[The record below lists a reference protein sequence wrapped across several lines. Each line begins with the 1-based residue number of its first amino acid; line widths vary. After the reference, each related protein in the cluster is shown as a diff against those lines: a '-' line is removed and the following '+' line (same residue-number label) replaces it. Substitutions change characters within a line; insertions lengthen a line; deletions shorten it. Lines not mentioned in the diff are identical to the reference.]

1 MPYWKWILNTKMIFP
16 TVMVFLLLA
25 LAAWLLYRSK
35 ILAVSVPARAH
46 AGDIFL
52 VPCPLK
58 INGVKYQADCGTL
71 VVSENRSDPAARLIA
86 LLVKR
91 IRSVSTQPAEPI
103 FYLSGGPGSSNMGF
117 KPPTWLLAE
126 HDIVLVG
133 YRGVDGT
140 PKLDCP
146 EIAKAVTG
154 VGGDLLSPA
163 SLDGMGAAMHACAAR
178 LQSQGVDLA
187 GFTIPEV
194 VEDME
199 SARTALGY
207 DRIDLLSESY
217 GTRVAQIYADMHPA
231 SLLRSAMIGVNPPG
245 HFYWDPAV
253 VDAQVAYY
261 TVLWKQSAGA
271 AAPNLV
277 EAMRSVNQ
285 NMSRRWLFLPI
296 DPGKVKI
303 IAFSMLYYR
312 STAPIIFDA
321 YISAAHG
328 DPSGLALMS
337 TAYDFMMPNMMTWG
351 EFFAKGASADY
362 QPGLDYRAA
371 LTTPGAVLGSPMALL
386 IWGSV
391 GSNWPPNT
399 IAAQYRQ
406 VQPSDLDTLLI
417 SGSIDFSTPAQFAE
431 KELLPA
437 LSKGQHVVIAEQG
450 HVNDFWG
457 FQPQARQRLLTSFY
471 DTGTADASL
480 YQYLPMDF
488 KPAMRFPTLA
498 KVLLAVS
505 ILLVVGLLWA
515 AWSALQRMFQQKAAP
530 VK

>member
-1 MPYWKWILNTKMIFP
+1 MNTKLILP
-16 TVMVFLLLA
+16 AGVAVLLLA
-25 LAAWLLYRSK
+25 LLVWFLFKPKNR
-35 ILAVSVPARAH
+35 AVTVPGGAQ
-46 AGDIFL
+46 AGQIFL
-52 VPCPLK
+52 APCEVNL
-58 INGVKYQADCGTL
+58 NGVKYPAECGTL
-71 VVSENRSDPAARLIA
+71 VVPENRSDPAARLIA
-86 LLVKR
+86 LPVKR
-91 IRSVSTQPAEPI
+91 IRSGSSRPAEPI
-103 FYLSGGPGSSNMGF
+103 FYLAGGPGISNMGF
-117 KPPTWLLAE
+117 QPPAWLLAM
-126 HDIVLVG
+126 HDIVMVG

-146 EIAKAVTG
+146 EVAKAVTG

-163 SLDGMGAAMHACAAR
+163 SLDGMGKAMSACATR
-178 LQSQGVDLA
+178 LQNQGVDLA
-187 GFTIPEV
+187 GYNIPEV
-194 VEDME
+194 VKDVE
-199 SARTALGY
+199 SARMALGY
-207 DRIDLLSESY
+207 KRINLLSESY

-231 SLLRSAMIGVNPPG
+231 SLLHSAMIGVNPPG

-261 TVLWKQSAGA
+261 AALWKQAAGA
-271 AAPNLV
+271 AAPDLV
-277 EAMRSVNQ
+277 KAMSSVNQ
-285 NMSRRWLFLPI
+285 NMPKRWLFLPI

-303 IAFSMLYYR
+303 IAFSMLYHR

-337 TAYDFMMPNMMTWG
+337 IAYNFMMPNMMTWG

-362 QPGLDYRAA
+362 EPGQDYRAA

-391 GSNWPPNT
+391 GNNWPANT

-406 VQPSDLDTLLI
+406 VQPSDVETLLI

-437 LSKGQHVVIAEQG
+437 LRNGQHVVIAEQG
-450 HVNDFWG
+450 HVSDFWG
-457 FQPQARQRLLTSFY
+457 FQPEARQRLLTSFY
-471 DTGTADASL
+471 DTGKADASL
-480 YQYLPMDF
+480 YQTLPMNF
-488 KPAMRFPTLA
+488 KPALRFPALA

-505 ILLVVGLLWA
+505 ILLVFGIVWA
-515 AWSALQRMFQQKAAP
+515 AWSLVRRFSKRTALPAR
-530 VK
+530 

>member
-1 MPYWKWILNTKMIFP
+1 MVPVGLIL
-16 TVMVFLLLA
+16 LLLA
-25 LAAWLLYRSK
+25 LLAWFLFKPKIQAA
-35 ILAVSVPARAH
+35 SVPHGAQ
-46 AGDIFL
+46 AGEIFL
-52 VPCPLK
+52 APCTVKL
-58 INGVKYQADCGTL
+58 NGKNYQADCGTL
-71 VVSENRSDPAARLIA
+71 VVPERRANPTARLIA
-86 LLVKR
+86 LPVKR
-91 IRSVSTQPAEPI
+91 IRSGSSHPAEPI
-103 FYLSGGPGSSNMGF
+103 FYLGGGPGISNMGF
-117 KPPTWLLAE
+117 QPPAWLLAE
-126 HDIVLVG
+126 HDIVLVS

-146 EIAKAVTG
+146 EVSKAVSG

-163 SLDGMGAAMHACAAR
+163 SLDGMGKAMSACAAR
-178 LQSQGVDLA
+178 LQRQGVDLA
-187 GFTIPEV
+187 GYTIPEV
-194 VEDME
+194 AEDME

-207 DRIDLLSESY
+207 KRIDLLSESY

-261 TVLWKQSAGA
+261 AALWKQAAGA
-271 AAPNLV
+271 AAPDLV

-285 NMSRRWLFLPI
+285 NMPKHWLFLPI

-321 YISAAHG
+321 YISAASG

-337 TAYDFMMPNMMTWG
+337 MAYNFMMPNMMTWG

-362 QPGLDYRAA
+362 EPGLDYRAA

-391 GSNWPPNT
+391 GSNWPANT

-406 VQPSDLDTLLI
+406 VQPSDVETLLI
-417 SGSIDFSTPAQFAE
+417 SGSIDFSTPAQFA
-431 KELLPA
+431 KQELLPA
-437 LSKGQHVVIAEQG
+437 LQKGQQVVIAEQG

-457 FQPQARQRLLTSFY
+457 FQPEARQRLLTSFY
-471 DTGTADASL
+471 DTGKADASL
-480 YQYLPMDF
+480 YQYLPMNF
-488 KPAMRFPTLA
+488 KPAMRFPMLA
-498 KVLLAVS
+498 KVLLVVS
-505 ILLVVGLLWA
+505 ILLVFGILWA
-515 AWSALQRMFQQKAAP
+515 AWSLVRRISERPAIPAR
-530 VK
+530 